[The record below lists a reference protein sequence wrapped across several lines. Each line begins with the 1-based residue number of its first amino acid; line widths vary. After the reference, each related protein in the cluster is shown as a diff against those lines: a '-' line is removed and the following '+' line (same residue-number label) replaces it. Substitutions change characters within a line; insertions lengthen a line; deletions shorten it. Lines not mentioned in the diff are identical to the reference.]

1 MPSSPPV
8 KIALPSFVKDPTY
21 RTIVAGRGIESRE
34 KDIRRTQRER
44 RKMDELM
51 GEVVKK

>member
-1 MPSSPPV
+1 M

-34 KDIRRTQRER
+34 KSFKKYTK
-44 RKMDELM
+44 RK
-51 GEVVKK
+51 KKKG